1 MATLNKVA
9 SRPAEKNHEGVV
21 AARISPEQLLRRSV
35 MACLLWE
42 DSFYEDGKT
51 IAERIAALV
60 KDVKPE
66 VVAAIAVEARTRQKL
81 RHVPLLIVR
90 EMARLAT
97 HKHLV
102 AKTLYEV
109 VQRPDELTEF
119 CAIWQKDQGGKPLSK
134 SLSAQAKKGL
144 AAAFGKF
151 DEYAL
156 AKYNRDG
163 AVKLRDVL
171 FLCHAKPKAEG
182 AGTAVERKG
191 KDGKAR
197 TVVRHE
203 GTLLGKVVAG
213 TLATPDTWEVAL
225 SGGADKKAAFERLM
239 AEKKLGAL
247 AFVRNLRTMS
257 EAKVDLD
264 LVRSYAATVPA
275 DRVLPFRFVAAA
287 RAVPAWES
295 VVEGMMLRC
304 LAGQERLTGKTVLLI
319 DTSPSMAAK
328 LSAKSDLTRKDGA
341 MAVAILLR
349 ELCDVEVVAF
359 SQEVKTV
366 PDRHG
371 FALGD
376 AIRDAVPS
384 NGTLL
389 GKAVAALSGRYDRL
403 IVITDEE
410 SQDAVGKPDAGK
422 KSYMVNVSTEKHAVG
437 FGDWVRVNGW
447 SEAIIDFIRV
457 YEQEMA
463 G

>member
-1 MATLNKVA
+1 MSSAGGN
-9 SRPAEKNHEGVV
+9 
-21 AARISPEQLLRRSV
+21 
-35 MACLLWE
+35 M
-42 DSFYEDGKT
+42 
-51 IAERIAALV
+51 ER
-60 KDVKPE
+60 
-66 VVAAIAVEARTRQKL
+66 
-81 RHVPLLIVR
+81 
-90 EMARLAT
+90 
-97 HKHLV
+97 
-102 AKTLYEV
+102 
-109 VQRPDELTEF
+109 
-119 CAIWQKDQGGKPLSK
+119 
-134 SLSAQAKKGL
+134 
-144 AAAFGKF
+144 
-151 DEYAL
+151 
-156 AKYNRDG
+156 
-163 AVKLRDVL
+163 VL
-171 FLCHAKPKAEG
+171 
-182 AGTAVERKG
+182 
-191 KDGKAR
+191 
-197 TVVRHE
+197 
-203 GTLLGKVVAG
+203 
-213 TLATPDTWEVAL
+213 
-225 SGGADKKAAFERLM
+225 RLM

-247 AFVRNLRTMS
+247 AFVRNLRNMS

-264 LVRSYAATVPA
+264 LVRSYAAT
-275 DRVLPFRFVAAA
+275 
-287 RAVPAWES
+287 VPAWES

-304 LAGQERLTGKTVLLI
+304 LAGQERLPGKTVLLI

-389 GKAVAALSGRYDRL
+389 GKAVAAVSGRYDRL

-447 SEAIIDFIRV
+447 SEAIIDFIRG
-457 YEQEMA
+457 YEQEGA